1 MNAEARRLAEAEAR
15 TVSQHGALWASR
27 GMCLAEHLCR
37 TCTMIA
43 DGLEAFAAAAVAQA
57 VRAETQ
63 RCVRVGKWF
72 MPEDQHGTFAEA
84 LRREST

>member
-1 MNAEARRLAEAEAR
+1 
-15 TVSQHGALWASR
+15 
-27 GMCLAEHLCR
+27 
-37 TCTMIA
+37 
-43 DGLEAFAAAAVAQA
+43 LEAFAAAAVAQA